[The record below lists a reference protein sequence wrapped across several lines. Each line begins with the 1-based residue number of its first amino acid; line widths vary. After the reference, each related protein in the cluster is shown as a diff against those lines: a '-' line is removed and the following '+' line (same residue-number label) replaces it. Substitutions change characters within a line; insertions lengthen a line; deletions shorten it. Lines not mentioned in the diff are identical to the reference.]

1 MYKLKTIKMKLQL
14 KNIRVSELASEETT
28 YFKAD
33 IFKDGKK
40 VGYANNDGHGGCTN
54 YNRYPPYDYAVIREI
69 EEYCKTL
76 PPIVYTKAKDG
87 WDSTIDMTLEH
98 WIDDEIIAYLK
109 KKSDKE
115 LAKNMDKGILV
126 AKPNGYEIL
135 SFKQGSKSIKI
146 SEMLCDERGVSHL
159 IELVNDLKEQG
170 KTILNTNLPEYVLE
184 P

>member
-1 MYKLKTIKMKLQL
+1 
-14 KNIRVSELASEETT
+14 
-28 YFKAD
+28 
-33 IFKDGKK
+33 
-40 VGYANNDGHGGCTN
+40 
-54 YNRYPPYDYAVIREI
+54 
-69 EEYCKTL
+69 
-76 PPIVYTKAKDG
+76 
-87 WDSTIDMTLEH
+87 
-98 WIDDEIIAYLK
+98 
-109 KKSDKE
+109 
-115 LAKNMDKGILV
+115 MDKGILV